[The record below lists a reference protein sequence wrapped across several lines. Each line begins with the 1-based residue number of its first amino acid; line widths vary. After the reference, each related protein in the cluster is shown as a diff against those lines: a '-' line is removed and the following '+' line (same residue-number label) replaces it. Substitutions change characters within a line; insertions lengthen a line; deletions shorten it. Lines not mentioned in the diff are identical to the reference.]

1 MRLLPARLQPI
12 VVLPIASVFIGAG
25 NAIVSL
31 LRPIGKRLECVITIT
46 SRLIASIGVR
56 VGWCVVFCNALLR
69 ELCGAGDVC
78 LAQCRTLYFYT
89 TIFGGCSGL
98 NHEQTHFML
107 PVDSAWL
114 ALDGP
119 RNPMTITVMMRADG
133 LTAPRLRE
141 FLRVYWM
148 AWERFRYRP
157 VKRAPG
163 WWWQSDADFDLRHH
177 LDVVLDRFT
186 EPALQEWVS
195 ERLNQPLA
203 LYRPLWKFWLAPNA
217 EGGSVL
223 LLRLHHCYADGVSL
237 TGIFDRLCP
246 VSPQQHPAVY
256 GARQTGDLDPWLSA
270 AKSRLEQ
277 VIGCDAEPDV
287 VTDKP
292 DNEPESHFEQASALI
307 DQLARDGLTL
317 VDEFSD
323 FLAEP
328 EDTPSNLKRPLLG
341 QRQCRWSAPVPL
353 DQFRSI
359 ARATNVTVNDVLLCC
374 VAAAVRPR
382 LGLFGETLKDAV
394 MHAAVPV
401 DIRSRFPKDFQPE
414 PDSLGNYFG
423 TVFVPLPVDGESALE
438 RLYRIKQETRR
449 LKKSWQ
455 PGIAW
460 GLSACASVIPET
472 LRQPLL
478 DVFFRKASAVV
489 SNVPGTPEA
498 RYIAGCRI
506 TEQMFWVPQAGDI
519 GLGVSIVSYAG
530 QVQFGVV
537 ADEAVLTDPAEFL
550 EDCLQQLAEL
560 PGSSPI
566 VV

>member
-1 MRLLPARLQPI
+1 MLPA
-12 VVLPIASVFIGAG
+12 
-25 NAIVSL
+25 
-31 LRPIGKRLECVITIT
+31 
-46 SRLIASIGVR
+46 
-56 VGWCVVFCNALLR
+56 
-69 ELCGAGDVC
+69 
-78 LAQCRTLYFYT
+78 
-89 TIFGGCSGL
+89 
-98 NHEQTHFML
+98 
-107 PVDSAWL
+107 DSAWL
-114 ALDGP
+114 ALESP
-119 RNPMTITVMMRADG
+119 RNPMTITVMMRVDG

-148 AWERFRYRP
+148 AWERFRYMP
-157 VKRAPG
+157 EKRTPG
-163 WWWQSDADFDLRHH
+163 WRWEPDPTFDLRHH

-195 ERLNQPLA
+195 ERLNQPLP

-237 TGIFDRLCP
+237 TGIFDRVCCT
-246 VSPQQHPAVY
+246 SPQQHPAIY
-256 GARQTGDLDPWLSA
+256 GAPQNEDLSPWVLA
-270 AKSRLEQ
+270 AKGRLEQ
-277 VIGCDAEPDV
+277 LVGCNAAPDV
-287 VTDKP
+287 ATHQQTH
-292 DNEPESHFEQASALI
+292 ESQSQLEQAGALL
-307 DQLARDGLTL
+307 DQLAHNGLKF
-317 VDEFSD
+317 VNEFSD

-328 EDTPSNLKRPLLG
+328 GDTPSDLKRPLLG
-341 QRQCRWSAPVPL
+341 QRQCRWSVSVPL
-353 DQFRSI
+353 DRFRAI
-359 ARATNVTVNDVLLCC
+359 AKATNVTINDVLLSC

-382 LGLFGETLKDAV
+382 LGIFGPSLEDAV

-401 DIRSRFPKDFQPE
+401 DIRNRLPDDLKPG

-460 GLSACASVIPET
+460 GLSACASLIPEA
-472 LRQPLL
+472 LRQPLS
-478 DVFFRKASAVV
+478 DVFYRKASAVV
-489 SNVPGTPEA
+489 SNVIGTPEA

-537 ADEAVLTDPAEFL
+537 ADEAILADPAEFL
-550 EDCLQQLAEL
+550 EDCLQEL
-560 PGSSPI
+560 SEFPGGSPI

>member
-1 MRLLPARLQPI
+1 MLPA
-12 VVLPIASVFIGAG
+12 
-25 NAIVSL
+25 
-31 LRPIGKRLECVITIT
+31 
-46 SRLIASIGVR
+46 
-56 VGWCVVFCNALLR
+56 
-69 ELCGAGDVC
+69 
-78 LAQCRTLYFYT
+78 
-89 TIFGGCSGL
+89 
-98 NHEQTHFML
+98 
-107 PVDSAWL
+107 DSAWL
-114 ALDGP
+114 ALENS
-119 RNPMTITVMMRADG
+119 RNPMTVTVMMRVDG

-148 AWERFRYRP
+148 AWERFRYMP
-157 VKRAPG
+157 VKRAPA
-163 WWWQSDADFDLRHH
+163 WWWEPDPVFDLRHH

-186 EPALQEWVS
+186 EPSLQEWVS
-195 ERLNQPLA
+195 ARLNQPLPF
-203 LYRPLWKFWLAPNA
+203 YRPLWKFWLAPNA

-223 LLRLHHCYADGVSL
+223 LLRVHHCYADGVSL

-246 VSPQQHPAVY
+246 ASPQQHPAVY
-256 GARQTGDLDPWLSA
+256 GARQTGDLAPWISA
-270 AKSRLEQ
+270 AKSRIEQ
-277 VIGCDAEPDV
+277 LIGSGFTPGTD
-287 VTDKP
+287 TDKHP
-292 DNEPESHFEQASALI
+292 VETEGQWEQAGGLL
-307 DQLARDGLTL
+307 DQLVCNGLKL
-317 VDEFSD
+317 VNEFSD

-328 EDTPSNLKRPLLG
+328 EDTPSDLKRPLLG
-341 QRQCRWSAPVPL
+341 RRHCRWSAPVPL
-353 DQFRSI
+353 ERFRSI
-359 ARATNVTVNDVLLCC
+359 AKATNVTINDVLLSC

-382 LGLFGETLKDAV
+382 LGISGATLEDAV

-401 DIRSRFPKDFQPE
+401 DIRSRLPEDLQPE

-460 GLSACASVIPET
+460 GLAACSSLIPEP
-472 LRQPLL
+472 LRQSLS
-478 DVFFRKASAVV
+478 DVFYRKASAVV

-506 TEQMFWVPQAGDI
+506 AEQMFWVPQAGDI

-537 ADEAVLTDPAEFL
+537 ADEAVLDDPEAFL
-550 EDCLQQLAEL
+550 EDCLQELSEL
-560 PGSSPI
+560 PGGSPI

>member
-1 MRLLPARLQPI
+1 MSHEKTHLMLPA
-12 VVLPIASVFIGAG
+12 
-25 NAIVSL
+25 
-31 LRPIGKRLECVITIT
+31 
-46 SRLIASIGVR
+46 
-56 VGWCVVFCNALLR
+56 
-69 ELCGAGDVC
+69 
-78 LAQCRTLYFYT
+78 
-89 TIFGGCSGL
+89 
-98 NHEQTHFML
+98 
-107 PVDSAWL
+107 DSAWL
-114 ALDGP
+114 ALESP

-141 FLRVYWM
+141 FLGVYWM
-148 AWERFRYRP
+148 AWERFQYMP
-157 VKRAPG
+157 VKRAPV
-163 WWWQSDADFDLRHH
+163 WRWEPDPVFDLKHH

-186 EPALQEWVS
+186 ESSLQEWVS
-195 ERLNQPLA
+195 ARLNQPLP

-223 LLRLHHCYADGVSL
+223 LLRVHHCYADGVSL
-237 TGIFDRLCP
+237 TGIFDRLCS

-256 GARQTGDLDPWLSA
+256 GARHTEDWSPWVSA
-270 AKSRLEQ
+270 AKDRFEQ
-277 VIGCDAEPDV
+277 MLGGATATATAAKEQ
-287 VTDKP
+287 
-292 DNEPESHFEQASALI
+292 NAAPESHLEQASALFE
-307 DQLARDGLTL
+307 QLASNGLKL
-317 VDEFSD
+317 VNEFSD

-328 EDTPSNLKRPLLG
+328 EDTPSDLKRPLLG
-341 QRQCRWSAPVPL
+341 ERHCRWSAPVPL
-353 DQFRSI
+353 DRFRSI
-359 ARATNVTVNDVLLCC
+359 AKATNVTINDVLLSC

-382 LGLFGETLKDAV
+382 LGVSGASLENAI

-401 DIRSRFPKDFQPE
+401 DIRDRLPEDLKPKAG
-414 PDSLGNYFG
+414 SLGNYFG

-460 GLSACASVIPET
+460 GLSACASLIPEP
-472 LRQPLL
+472 LRQPLS
-478 DVFFRKASAVV
+478 DVFYRKASAVV

-537 ADEAVLTDPAEFL
+537 ADEAVLADPAEFL
-550 EDCLQQLAEL
+550 KDCLHELTEL
-560 PGSSPI
+560 PGGSPI

>member
-1 MRLLPARLQPI
+1 MHLMLPA
-12 VVLPIASVFIGAG
+12 
-25 NAIVSL
+25 
-31 LRPIGKRLECVITIT
+31 
-46 SRLIASIGVR
+46 
-56 VGWCVVFCNALLR
+56 
-69 ELCGAGDVC
+69 
-78 LAQCRTLYFYT
+78 
-89 TIFGGCSGL
+89 
-98 NHEQTHFML
+98 
-107 PVDSAWL
+107 DSAWL
-114 ALDGP
+114 ALESP
-119 RNPMTITVMMRADG
+119 RNPMTITVMMRVDG

-141 FLRVYWM
+141 FLRVYWI
-148 AWERFRYRP
+148 AWERFHYMP
-157 VKRAPG
+157 VKRVPG
-163 WWWQSDADFDLRHH
+163 WRWELDPTFDPRHH
-177 LDVVLDRFT
+177 LDVVLDRFN
-186 EPALQEWVS
+186 EPSLQEWVS
-195 ERLNQPLA
+195 ERLNQPLP

-237 TGIFDRLCP
+237 TGIFDRLCCA
-246 VSPQQHPAVY
+246 SPQQHPAIY
-256 GARQTGDLDPWLSA
+256 GASHGSDLSPWVSA
-270 AKSRLEQ
+270 AKGRLEQ
-277 VIGCDAEPDV
+277 LFGDDAASDIAA
-287 VTDKP
+287 DQQA
-292 DNEPESHFEQASALI
+292 DEPENHVEQGSKLL
-307 DQLARDGLTL
+307 DQLASNGLKL

-328 EDTPSNLKRPLLG
+328 EDTPSDLKRPLLG
-341 QRQCRWSAPVPL
+341 QRQCRWSVPVPL
-353 DQFRSI
+353 DRFRAI
-359 ARATNVTVNDVLLCC
+359 AKATNVTINDVLLSC

-382 LGLFGETLKDAV
+382 LGISGASLEDAV

-401 DIRSRFPKDFQPE
+401 DIRSRLPEDLQPE

-460 GLSACASVIPET
+460 GLSACASVIPEA

-478 DVFFRKASAVV
+478 DVFYRKASAVV

-537 ADEAVLTDPAEFL
+537 ADEAVLADPAEFL
-550 EDCLQQLAEL
+550 EDCLQEL
-560 PGSSPI
+560 SEFHGGSPI
-566 VV
+566 VD

>member
-1 MRLLPARLQPI
+1 MLPA
-12 VVLPIASVFIGAG
+12 
-25 NAIVSL
+25 
-31 LRPIGKRLECVITIT
+31 
-46 SRLIASIGVR
+46 
-56 VGWCVVFCNALLR
+56 
-69 ELCGAGDVC
+69 
-78 LAQCRTLYFYT
+78 
-89 TIFGGCSGL
+89 
-98 NHEQTHFML
+98 
-107 PVDSAWL
+107 DSAWL
-114 ALDGP
+114 ALESP
-119 RNPMTITVMMRADG
+119 RNPMTITVMMRVDG

-148 AWERFRYRP
+148 AWERFRYMP
-157 VKRAPG
+157 EKQAPG
-163 WWWQSDADFDLRHH
+163 WRWQPDPTFDLRHH

-195 ERLNQPLA
+195 ERLNQPLP

-223 LLRLHHCYADGVSL
+223 LLRIHHCYADGVSL
-237 TGIFDRLCP
+237 TGIFDRLCGA
-246 VSPQQHPAVY
+246 SPQQHPAVY
-256 GARQTGDLDPWLSA
+256 GAPQNADLSPWIA
-270 AKSRLEQ
+270 VAKGRLEQ
-277 VIGCDAEPDV
+277 FFGDDAAPDIA
-287 VTDKP
+287 TDQQA
-292 DNEPESHFEQASALI
+292 DEPENHVEQVSKLF
-307 DQLARDGLTL
+307 DQLASNGLKL
-317 VDEFSD
+317 VDEVSG

-328 EDTPSNLKRPLLG
+328 EDTPSDLKRPLLG
-341 QRQCRWSAPVPL
+341 QRQCRWSVPVPL
-353 DQFRSI
+353 DRFRAI
-359 ARATNVTVNDVLLCC
+359 AKATNVTINDVLLSC

-382 LGLFGETLKDAV
+382 LGISGASLEDAV

-401 DIRSRFPKDFQPE
+401 DIRSRLPEDLQPK

-460 GLSACASVIPET
+460 GLSACASVIPEA

-478 DVFFRKASAVV
+478 DVFYRKASAVV

-537 ADEAVLTDPAEFL
+537 ADEAVLSDPAEFL
-550 EDCLQQLAEL
+550 EDCLQEL
-560 PGSSPI
+560 SEFPGGSPI

>member
-1 MRLLPARLQPI
+1 M
-12 VVLPIASVFIGAG
+12 S
-25 NAIVSL
+25 
-31 LRPIGKRLECVITIT
+31 
-46 SRLIASIGVR
+46 
-56 VGWCVVFCNALLR
+56 
-69 ELCGAGDVC
+69 
-78 LAQCRTLYFYT
+78 
-89 TIFGGCSGL
+89 
-98 NHEQTHFML
+98 HEQTHLML
-107 PVDSAWL
+107 PADSAWL
-114 ALDGP
+114 ALESP
-119 RNPMTITVMMRADG
+119 RNPMTITVMMRVDG

-148 AWERFRYRP
+148 AWERFRYMP

-163 WWWQSDADFDLRHH
+163 WQWEPDPVFDLRHH

-186 EPALQEWVS
+186 DSALQEWVS
-195 ERLNQPLA
+195 ERLNQPLP

-237 TGIFDRLCP
+237 TGIFDRLCST
-246 VSPQQHPAVY
+246 SPQQHPAVY
-256 GARQTGDLDPWLSA
+256 GARQTGNLAPWMSA
-270 AKSRLEQ
+270 AKNRVEQ
-277 VIGCDAEPDV
+277 LLGGDAAAEAGTNKQSAEPGSQFD
-287 VTDKP
+287 
-292 DNEPESHFEQASALI
+292 QARTLL
-307 DQLARDGLTL
+307 DQAARNGVKL
-317 VDEFSD
+317 VNEFSD

-328 EDTPSNLKRPLLG
+328 EDTPSDLKRALLG
-341 QRQCRWSAPVPL
+341 QRHCRWSAPVAL
-353 DQFRSI
+353 GRFRSI
-359 ARATNVTVNDVLLCC
+359 AKATNVTINDVLLSC

-382 LGLFGETLKDAV
+382 LGISGADLEDAV

-401 DIRSRFPKDFQPE
+401 DIRDRLPDDLKPE

-460 GLSACASVIPET
+460 GLSACASLIPDA

-478 DVFFRKASAVV
+478 DVFYRKASAVV
-489 SNVPGTPEA
+489 SNVIGTPEA

-537 ADEAVLTDPAEFL
+537 ADEAVLADPAEFL
-550 EDCLQQLAEL
+550 QDCLQEL
-560 PGSSPI
+560 SEFPGGSPI